1 MNIQNKILLGIASFV
16 GIMLLVGWVAI
27 NEPARMAVFT
37 EQWHGRSIERGAEL
51 YLNNCTTCH
60 GLDGKGL
67 AGVAPALNNPMFFL
81 PDNPAK
87 VVADELK
94 ALTDQQKVLQDS
106 LTAYSENVAQRA
118 DLQSQFD
125 AAAEGS
131 EERTNLQSQIEA
143 LDAQIRLVDPTQA
156 QGQLDDLTTQIA
168 EKQAELDALVAEGW
182 DPNRDIRLREV
193 SWNGSHEDY
202 LRSTLIGGR
211 PTSKFYWPAPM
222 PAWAQSAGGPLRD
235 DEIEN
240 LVTYIMN
247 YRDEAESLAPL
258 DVNQQYK
265 RPVDEA
271 LAGSAGPREVIGTD
285 VDVTT
290 LELTGGDAEKGS
302 QLYAA
307 LGCAG
312 CHTAPSGAAYSF
324 APTAGTFTRVQDI
337 RLRQPEVSEKY
348 TTAEQYLAA
357 SIVHPNEYIAPGG
370 SPGVMPQNFGEAL
383 TIEELRDIIA
393 YLETYQ

>member
-1 MNIQNKILLGIASFV
+1 MNVQNKILLGIASFV

-37 EQWHGRSIERGAEL
+37 EQWHGRSVERGAAL
-51 YLNNCTTCH
+51 FLNNCTTCH
-60 GLDGKGL
+60 GPDGKGL
-67 AGVAPALNNPMFFL
+67 PGVAPALNNPMFFL
-81 PDNPAK
+81 TQNPAK
-87 VVADELK
+87 VAADELK

-106 LTAYSENVAQRA
+106 LTSYTNNVAQRA
-118 DLQSQFD
+118 QLQAQVD

-131 EERTNLQSQIEA
+131 EERANLQSQLEA

-156 QGQLDDLTTQIA
+156 QGQLDDNTTQIA
-168 EKQAELDALVAEGW
+168 DKQAELDALVAQGW

-193 SWNGSHEDY
+193 SWNGSQEDY

-240 LVTYIMN
+240 LVSYIMN
-247 YRDEAESLAPL
+247 YRAEAEKLTPL

-271 LAGSAGPREVIGTD
+271 LAASAGPREVVGTS

-290 LELTGGDAEKGS
+290 LELTGGDAEKGG

-324 APTAGTFTRVQDI
+324 APTAGTFTRVKDI
-337 RLRQPEVSEKY
+337 RLRQPEIAAKY
-348 TTAEQYLAA
+348 TTPEQYLAM
-357 SIVHPNEYIAPGG
+357 SILHPNEYIAPGG
-370 SPGVMPQNFGEAL
+370 APGIMPQNFGDAL
-383 TIEELRDIIA
+383 TIDELRDIIA